1 MFDALGCAPAWALL
15 RPRIGVRCSRHQ
27 TLAIP
32 SRWPLFGRRLCD
44 ASRHGYSPHQ
54 QHPPAAMTRRRLN
67 LPPAA
72 LWAALLVGLMLSAT
86 DVAAAEVTAADAAL
100 PDNIVSVV
108 IDPPQVVLDRPGA
121 RWSLLV
127 EGRLADQPAAGA
139 QPGAAVTVIDLT
151 SRAEF
156 RSLTPDVV
164 AVSPRGVL
172 SSVGN
177 GQGMVEVVA
186 AGRTLQV
193 PVSVSAADE
202 PRPLHFT
209 NDILPLLTRYACN
222 SSGCHG
228 KAEGQN
234 GFKLS
239 VFGFDPQ
246 ADYDALTKEAR
257 GRRVFPAAADRSLLL
272 QKAAGLAPHG
282 GGTRIAA
289 DSLAY
294 RTLHEWIAAGCPRGA
309 ADAPSVSSIE
319 IAPSQRV
326 LAMGGRQQLRV
337 VATYTDGHRADV
349 TELAQFQ
356 SNHEGLAS
364 VDEAGLVSA
373 GDTPGTV
380 AIMASYMGA
389 VATFQALIPRDQ
401 ALASWPDVPE
411 YNFID
416 TLVHRRLRQLQI
428 VPSEEADD
436 ATYLRRVYLDLT
448 GTLPTADQAR
458 QFLLDRSPDKRAR
471 LVDDLMRRPEFA
483 DVWALLWADLLRVDT
498 QTLGHKNAYAY
509 YRWIRDSFAQNK
521 PLDQFAR
528 ELITAEGPLDEAPA
542 GHFYSVVKRPGD
554 VSSTLAQVLLGVR
567 IACAE
572 CHHHPFDRWS
582 QTDYYGMQAY
592 FQQLRTKDLGGRK
605 ALFSQGLPKVLHPRT
620 GEVVPPHPLGESP
633 AAEETAQPSNAL
645 PQVDI
650 RRELADW
657 LVAPQNPWFARSM
670 ANRVWARMMGRG
682 LVEPVDDFRLTNP
695 PSNPEL
701 LDALAAHLVES
712 GYDLRALIRTI
723 AASRTYQLS
732 SRPNETNAADQQNY
746 SRALFK
752 RLNAEVLLDAVC
764 QVTGVPEKFSG
775 VPAGSRAVQLWDNRV
790 SHYFLKVFGRPIRE
804 TACECERN
812 VEPSIAQVLH
822 LMNGP
827 EIQAKIGHAGGRVA
841 QLCRTIADDGQ
852 LAEEIYLTVFARQPT
867 AEELAVAVEHLRTA
881 TENGTTGS
889 AAARTSARQKAAED
903 LTWSLMNSLEFV
915 FNH

>member
-1 MFDALGCAPAWALL
+1 
-15 RPRIGVRCSRHQ
+15 
-27 TLAIP
+27 
-32 SRWPLFGRRLCD
+32 
-44 ASRHGYSPHQ
+44 
-54 QHPPAAMTRRRLN
+54 MTRTRLN
-67 LPPAA
+67 QSLVAMS
-72 LWAALLVGLMLSAT
+72 AALLAGLALFAARAERDAT
-86 DVAAAEVTAADAAL
+86 AAERGPTAAAI
-100 PDNIVSVV
+100 PDNLASVAV
-108 IDPPQVVLDRPGA
+108 DPPQVVLDRPGA

-127 EGRLADQPAAGA
+127 EGRLADQTADGS

-151 SRAEF
+151 SWAEF
-156 RSLTPDVV
+156 RSLTPEVV
-164 AVSPRGVL
+164 EVSPQGVI
-172 SSVGN
+172 SSRGN
-177 GQGMVEVVA
+177 GQGLVEVVT

-193 PVSVSAADE
+193 PVTVSAADQ
-202 PRPLHFT
+202 PRLLHFT
-209 NDILPLLTRYACN
+209 NDIIPLLSRYGCN

-257 GRRVFPAAADRSLLL
+257 GRRVFPAAAERSLLL
-272 QKAAGLAPHG
+272 RKAAGLAPHG
-282 GGTRIAA
+282 GGTRIAPA
-289 DSLAY
+289 SLAY
-294 RTLHEWIAAGCPRGA
+294 RTLHDWIAAGCPRGA
-309 ADAPSVSSIE
+309 EDAPAVSSIE
-319 IAPSQRV
+319 ISPAERV
-326 LAMGGRQQLRV
+326 LAIGARQQLRV

-349 TELAQFQ
+349 TGLAQFQ
-356 SNHEGLAS
+356 SNHEGLAT
-364 VDEAGLVSA
+364 VDEAGLVAA

-380 AIMASYMGA
+380 AVMASYMGA
-389 VATFQALIPRDQ
+389 VATFQALIPHDQ
-401 ALASWPDVPE
+401 PLAAWPDVPE

-416 TLVHRRLRQLQI
+416 KLVHRRLRQLQML
-428 VPSEEADD
+428 PSEEADD
-436 ATYLRRVYLDLT
+436 ATYLRRLYLDLT
-448 GTLPTADQAR
+448 GTLPTAEQAR

-471 LVDDLMRRPEFA
+471 LVDELMRRPEFA

-498 QTLGHKNAYAY
+498 QTLGRKDAYAY

-592 FQQLRTKDLGGRK
+592 FQQLRTKELGGRK
-605 ALFSQGLPKVLHPRT
+605 ALFSQGQPNVLHPRT
-620 GEVVPPHPLGESP
+620 GEVVPPHPLGESLP
-633 AAEETAQPSNAL
+633 IAAVEGTSATAQASQPSDPRQA
-645 PQVDI
+645 
-650 RRELADW
+650 LADW
-657 LVAPQNPWFARSM
+657 LVAPENRWFARSM
-670 ANRVWARMMGRG
+670 ANRIWARMLGRG

-712 GYDLRALIRTI
+712 GYDLRALIRAI

-732 SRPNETNAADQQNY
+732 SQPNETNAADQQNY

-764 QVTGVPEKFSG
+764 QVTGVPEKFDG
-775 VPAGSRAVQLWDNRV
+775 VPAGARAVQLWDNRV
-790 SHYFLKVFGRPIRE
+790 PHYFLKVFGRPLRE

-841 QLCRTIADDGQ
+841 ELCRTLDDDRQ
-852 LAEEIYLTVFARQPT
+852 LAEEIYLTVFARQPR
-867 AEELAVAVEHLRTA
+867 ADELAVAVEHLRTA
-881 TENGTTGS
+881 S
-889 AAARTSARQKAAED
+889 AGPAARQKAAED

>member
-1 MFDALGCAPAWALL
+1 
-15 RPRIGVRCSRHQ
+15 
-27 TLAIP
+27 
-32 SRWPLFGRRLCD
+32 
-44 ASRHGYSPHQ
+44 
-54 QHPPAAMTRRRLN
+54 MTRRRYD
-67 LPPAA
+67 LPRAV
-72 LWAALLVGLMLSAT
+72 LWAALLAGLMFTGKQA
-86 DVAAAEVTAADAAL
+86 VAAAPEVAL
-100 PDNIVSVV
+100 PDNIASVAVS
-108 IDPPQVVLDRPGA
+108 PAQVVLDRPGA

-127 EGRLADQPAAGA
+127 EGHLADQPGGNA
-139 QPGAAVTVIDLT
+139 QPGAAVTVVDLT

-164 AVSPRGVL
+164 AVSPRGVV

-177 GQGMVEVVA
+177 GQGIVEVIA
-186 AGRTLQV
+186 AGRTIQV
-193 PVSVSAADE
+193 PVAVSAADE

-222 SSGCHG
+222 TSGCHG

-257 GRRVFPAAADRSLLL
+257 GRRIFPAAAERSLLL

-294 RTLHEWIAAGCPRGA
+294 RTLREWIAAGCPRGA
-309 ADAPSVSSIE
+309 ADAPTVSSIE
-319 IAPSQRV
+319 ISPSQRV

-356 SNHEGLAS
+356 SNHEGLAT
-364 VDEAGLVSA
+364 VDEAGLVTA
-373 GDTPGTV
+373 GDTPGSV

-401 ALASWPDVPE
+401 VLAAWPDVPE

-471 LVDDLMRRPEFA
+471 LVEDLMRRPEFA
-483 DVWALLWADLLRVDT
+483 DYWALLWADLLRVDT
-498 QTLGHKNAYAY
+498 QTLGRKDAYAY

-582 QTDYYGMQAY
+582 QSDYYGMQAY
-592 FQQLRTKDLGGRK
+592 FQQLRTKDVGGRK
-605 ALFSQGLPKVLHPRT
+605 ALFSQGQPKVLHPRT
-620 GEVVPPHPLGESP
+620 GEVVPPHPLGESQVTTD
-633 AAEETAQPSNAL
+633 AASQASGPL
-645 PQVDI
+645 PQADL
-650 RRELADW
+650 RHQLAAW
-657 LVAPQNPWFARSM
+657 LVAPENPWFARSM
-670 ANRVWARMMGRG
+670 ANRVWARLMGRG

-695 PSNPEL
+695 PSNREL

-712 GYDLRALIRTI
+712 GYDLRALVRTI
-723 AASRTYQLS
+723 VASRTYQLS

-752 RLNAEVLLDAVC
+752 RLSAEVLLDAVC

-775 VPAGSRAVQLWDNRV
+775 VPAGARAVQLWDNRV

-804 TACECERN
+804 TAC
-812 VEPSIAQVLH
+812 
-822 LMNGP
+822 
-827 EIQAKIGHAGGRVA
+827 
-841 QLCRTIADDGQ
+841 
-852 LAEEIYLTVFARQPT
+852 
-867 AEELAVAVEHLRTA
+867 
-881 TENGTTGS
+881 
-889 AAARTSARQKAAED
+889 
-903 LTWSLMNSLEFV
+903 
-915 FNH
+915 